1 MRTKLNLLAMLLVCG
16 GAAGLLRPAD
26 ASATYLADPNVPK
39 AYCCYHEFVKYACCG
54 DNGCRI
60 TARRCEYW

>member
-1 MRTKLNLLAMLLVCG
+1 MRRKLNLVAMLVVCG

-26 ASATYLADPNVPK
+26 ASATYVENPDAPK
-39 AYCCYHEFVKYACCG
+39 AYCCYHQFTNYYCCG

-60 TARRCEYW
+60 TARRCEPW